1 MSAAGAPITLAARG
15 KLNLYL
21 HVTGRRADGLHN
33 LDSLVAF
40 AELADTL
47 TVRPAKELSLAVDG
61 PFAAAL
67 GPVEDNLVLRAARAL
82 ATAGRVPAAAEI
94 RLGKR
99 LPVAAGLG
107 GGSADA
113 AAALKA
119 LARLWRIDGVDIAG
133 LAAGLGADVPACLAG
148 VPAFIAGAGEEVSPA
163 PALPPAGVLL
173 VNPGVALATPEVFA
187 ARRGAYSAADRF
199 AAAPQS
205 VGDLAAVLRDRRND
219 LTQAAV
225 QLCPQVAEVL
235 ETLAAAPGC
244 RLARMS
250 GSGATCFGLFDDRRA
265 AAGAAPALARPG
277 WWLVP
282 TRLVS
287 LTRNSIERIPGSK
300 GH

>member
-82 ATAGRVPAAAEI
+82 AAAGRVPAAAEI
-94 RLGKR
+94 RLDKR

-119 LARLWRIDGVDIAG
+119 LARQWRIDGVDIAG

-173 VNPGVALATPEVFA
+173 VNPGVALDTLEVFA

-199 AAAPQS
+199 AAAPQG
-205 VGDLAAVLRDRRND
+205 VGELAAVLKDRRND

-265 AAGAAPALARPG
+265 AEAAAPALARPG

-282 TRLVS
+282 TRLAAGV
-287 LTRNSIERIPGSK
+287 
-300 GH
+300 